1 MPKTSL
7 DAEGKITVLSRNSL
21 FFFLGGLTGATEAPK
36 SYGNLI
42 IDILVDFPEKIDP
55 KHQDILKA
63 LVPKSEP
70 DLVDSTGNLELL
82 IGNP

>member
-1 MPKTSL
+1 MET
-7 DAEGKITVLSRNSL
+7 
-21 FFFLGGLTGATEAPK
+21 PK

-42 IDILVDFPEKIDP
+42 IDILVDFPEKINP

-70 DLVDSTGNLELL
+70 DLVDSTGNLKTGAFLKIQQNFRSQYDPGSSSSRESEKHWR
-82 IGNP
+82 